1 MYRFDD
7 KGLVMQLAGLA
18 NLVPPIIVGLLEFD
32 PDISTSTRVASI
44 SGLRFGNASCVSVP
58 NCTPSARIAT
68 HGKNH

>member
-18 NLVPPIIVGLLEFD
+18 KRVPPIIVGLREFD